1 MHNDLRY
8 QAKTHTI
15 SEKLYKK
22 KKKKISSSPPIFYL
36 FFVEN
41 NKIEKKN
48 KDMLMEKEI
57 TSSPNM

>member
-1 MHNDLRY
+1 MIWDIKQKHIQYLKSY
-8 QAKTHTI
+8 I
-15 SEKLYKK
+15 KK
-22 KKKKISSSPPIFYL
+22 KKKKISYSPPIFYL